1 MTSRGGWAASAGFS
15 HEIGKEPVGVQM
27 LSDRIVMFRDDSG
40 TIVAI
45 NDVCPHRG
53 APLHEGVP
61 RFSPASTHVPSLHYE
76 YM

>member
-1 MTSRGGWAASAGFS
+1 MIPRVGWAARAGFS

-40 TIVAI
+40 KIVAI

-61 RFSPASTHVPSLHYE
+61 HVSLPSTIVASLHL
-76 YM
+76 